1 MLAPC
6 HCEISGFRRSSHWP
20 SKHLN
25 RSGPPPPPPLHR
37 GFSKTMQA
45 WLQAWLRE
53 PHGVVNCW
61 QLTTP
66 CRPPPLRVGVRLGH
80 RACGPTAAPLAA
92 GERLKAR
99 GNLACGEDFHHCE
112 RKTPGRTPGSNCLVH
127 SEGFTAPSY
136 HRSCAGS
143 APPPM
148 VESSAVL
155 RHVLGSIRK
164 EKLMDTQTVI
174 AVCELLLVVIGI
186 VSLARKDE

>member
-80 RACGPTAAPLAA
+80 RACGPTAAPLAE

-112 RKTPGRTPGSNCLVH
+112 KENPRANSRLQLPGSFRRFYRPIIPPLLR
-127 SEGFTAPSY
+127 GFRAAAHGRIFGGAPSCPGQHPKGEAHGHTDSHSRVRVVVGG
-136 HRSCAGS
+136 HRN
-143 APPPM
+143 
-148 VESSAVL
+148 
-155 RHVLGSIRK
+155 RHP
-164 EKLMDTQTVI
+164 
-174 AVCELLLVVIGI
+174 CEEG
-186 VSLARKDE
+186 